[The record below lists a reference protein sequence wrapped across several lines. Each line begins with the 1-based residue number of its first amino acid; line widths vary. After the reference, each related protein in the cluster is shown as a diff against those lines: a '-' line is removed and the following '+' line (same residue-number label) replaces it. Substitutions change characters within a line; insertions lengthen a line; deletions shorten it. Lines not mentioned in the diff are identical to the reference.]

1 MTETFNGYRR
11 ADGTVGVRNYL
22 AVISLIQ
29 ATPWYTQWKKARQ
42 AKKSA

>member
-1 MTETFNGYRR
+1 MNEAAPR
-11 ADGTVGVRNYL
+11 ARQAVWRFLLL
-22 AVISLIQ
+22 ALAALSLIQ